1 MKTQFFPKILIVY
14 FLCCLPAMAN
24 NKELEMLYPAVV
36 SNFLV
41 SKSCEP
47 IEGFYERI
55 NVTMAPFDMKRA
67 SYFAAVCKM
76 TVNNDIQYKLFV
88 KSKNNLGCLSD
99 VTLNQKVGGVKIDKV
114 SNKNDVYFNYL
125 VSTDNTEYQVE
136 KGTETVLVEDGFGG
150 FLEFTCSGENVL
162 FRAFA

>member
-1 MKTQFFPKILIVY
+1 
-14 FLCCLPAMAN
+14 MAN
-24 NKELEMLYPAVV
+24 KKELKKFYPAVV
-36 SNFLV
+36 TNFLV

-55 NVTMAPFDMKRA
+55 NVTMAPFDMKRT
-67 SYFAAVCKM
+67 SYFAAVCER
-76 TVNNDIQYKLFV
+76 TVNNDIQYKLLV

-125 VSTDNTEYQVE
+125 VSTDKTEYQVVI
-136 KGTETVLVEDGFGG
+136 GTETVLVEDGNGG
-150 FLEFTCSGENVL
+150 FLEFTCRNGKVL